1 MSNLRRLQQ
10 RLSERDLPAM
20 LLSDIAN
27 VQWATGFTGSSALLI
42 TEPNHALFITDS
54 RYTEQA
60 REEVPEAEVAV
71 FASPV
76 QQVDFLADNVRQRS
90 MIKLG
95 FEAQSVTYATYAQW
109 KEKLAPVELVPIS
122 DLLEPLRLVKTRDE
136 IDKIRR
142 ACALADECFKHIVR
156 MIQPGVSEFDIALDI
171 EFFFRRQGAE
181 LAFPPIVVSGKRSAR
196 PHGKPSEKKLER
208 GDFVTMDFG
217 AKLDGY
223 NSDITRT
230 VVVETVSNRHR
241 EVYNAV
247 LRAQLAAL
255 GAIKPGVSAG
265 EVDRLSRKVLS
276 EDKLDSYFGH
286 GLGHGLGTVVH
297 DGGRMNSTSQTM
309 LEPGQVWTVEPGVYI
324 EGFGGV
330 RIEDDVVVTENGNEV
345 LTHSPK
351 ELLVLPTS

>member
-1 MSNLRRLQQ
+1 MSNLSRLQDAL
-10 RLSERDLPAM
+10 RAREIPAL
-20 LLSDIAN
+20 LLSDISN
-27 VQWATGFTGSSALLI
+27 VQWATGFTGSSALVVV
-42 TEPNHALFITDS
+42 EPSHALFITDS
-54 RYTEQA
+54 RYTVQA
-60 REEVPEAEVAV
+60 REEVPSAEVVV

-76 QQVDFLADNVRQRS
+76 QQADFLAENIRRRG
-90 MIKLG
+90 IAKLG
-95 FEAQSVTYATYAQW
+95 FESQSVTYATYAQW
-109 KEKLAPVELVPIS
+109 KEKLAPTELIPIA
-122 DLLEPLRLVKTRDE
+122 DVLEPLRLVKTKDE
-136 IDKIRR
+136 IEKIRR
-142 ACALADECFKHIVR
+142 ACALADDCFKHVVR
-156 MIQPGVSEFDIALDI
+156 MIQPGVREFDIALDI
-171 EFFFRRQGAE
+171 EFFFRRNGAE
-181 LAFPPIVVSGKRSAR
+181 LAFSPIVVSGERSAR

-223 NSDITRT
+223 NSDLTRT
-230 VVVETVSNRHR
+230 VVVETASDRHR

-247 LRAQLAAL
+247 LKAQSAAL

-265 EVDRLSRKVLS
+265 EVDRLSRRVLS
-276 EDKLDSYFGH
+276 EDKLDSYFGN

-351 ELLVLPTS
+351 ELMVLP